1 MFKFLRSLVST
12 PGREADPEP
21 AARQVPTP
29 ATEVTVAGF
38 PGFPLATYLSHHNG
52 FPFLDWAAAQA
63 WVDSL
68 RDHAVQPS
76 AWSRCEMAWLEH
88 LQASLG
94 PAYQLRQEGDAVLLS
109 TLEPHVAR
117 AMLGYMGKTLQ
128 RIVRV
133 LDGVAQAPQWGKD
146 LLIVFDDED
155 TYYRYVSHYYP
166 EAGEF
171 AGSSGM
177 YINAGCGHFVTAKA
191 DMRLIEPII
200 AHELTHS
207 CVSHLP
213 IPAWLNEGL
222 AVNTEHR
229 LSPPGPA
236 LLTPQ
241 QMHDKHLGFWG
252 AAEIQEFWSGKSFL
266 RNDDGNMLSYDL
278 ARIVVAQLGSDW
290 EQFRSFVLAA
300 DLADAGAAAA
310 EDHLGLELGAV
321 VCALLERE
329 PDPAWMPDPGSWHA
343 APEPGAF

>member
-1 MFKFLRSLVST
+1 MLQFFKSHVSGQGRAAGHGSAAPQLT
-12 PGREADPEP
+12 P
-21 AARQVPTP
+21 PT
-29 ATEVTVAGF
+29 TEIALAGSPDF
-38 PGFPLATYLSHHNG
+38 VLSSHLSQHNG

-63 WVDSL
+63 WVDGL
-68 RDHAVQPS
+68 GDPALQAD
-76 AWSRCEMAWLEH
+76 AWARCELAWLSH

-94 PAYQLRQEGDAVLLS
+94 PGYQLRQEGGAVLLS

-128 RIVRV
+128 RIVRL
-133 LDGVAQAPQWGKD
+133 LDGVAQPPEWGKD

-155 TYYRYVSHYYP
+155 TYYSYVSHYYP

-213 IPAWLNEGL
+213 MPAWLNEGL

-229 LSPPGPA
+229 LSPLGPG
-236 LLTPQ
+236 LFTPQ
-241 QMHDKHLGFWG
+241 QLHDKHLGFWG

-290 EQFRSFVLAA
+290 DRFRSFVLAA

-310 EDHLGLELGAV
+310 AEHLGVALGNV
-321 VCALLERE
+321 VCALLEKE
-329 PDPAWMPDPGSWHA
+329 LDPGWAPNPAMWHDT
-343 APEPGAF
+343 PEQGAF